1 MSINQNARQLNWS
14 QIEQFWFYD
23 DLHFDGTRSP
33 IKIPTLQEWLNEFQN
48 DTRLKLIWLDVKAK
62 DEDSIG
68 AIAKSLSEIIP
79 KYLKAKIQFSA
90 NTDGK
95 PLHTEAKILILSKNH
110 CFDILIFDK
119 TLQNSHFENIIFDK
133 ITF

>member
-95 PLHTEAKILILSKNH
+95 Q
-110 CFDILIFDK
+110 F
-119 TLQNSHFENIIFDK
+119 TLGQK
-133 ITF
+133 Y